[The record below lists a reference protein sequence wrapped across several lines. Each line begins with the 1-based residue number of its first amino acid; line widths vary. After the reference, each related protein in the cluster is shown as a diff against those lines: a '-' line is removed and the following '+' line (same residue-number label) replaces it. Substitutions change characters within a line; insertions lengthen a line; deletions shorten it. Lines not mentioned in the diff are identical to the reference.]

1 MLPAESQLDAN
12 SCAPTHV
19 LQVAFHSLAQL
30 GRRIQQQTQ
39 PHAPNRRPQRCGVL
53 AVPRGHETAREEGS
67 AVDGGLE
74 ESRGNV
80 GVGLEEHEALAEQL
94 LRRRAAEI
102 GPVSVGGE
110 EGPCVSSESR
120 GGGGEG
126 ESGEWR
132 EKEAGGVI
140 AVAVD

>member
-1 MLPAESQLDAN
+1 MPIRALPRMFSRWRF
-12 SCAPTHV
+12 TR
-19 LQVAFHSLAQL
+19 LAQL

-110 EGPCVSSESR
+110 EGSMRVVGVPR
-120 GGGGEG
+120 
-126 ESGEWR
+126 WR
-132 EKEAGGVI
+132 RRR
-140 AVAVD
+140 